1 MASPLVSASGAAAS
15 RPRIVYLHLAIVVIS
30 WAANW
35 PLMKMAIADAPAL
48 MFALLRLAG
57 TVGVMVPMLIAMR
70 APLLPSSGERVGQL
84 AVGLL
89 QVGGFMMF
97 GMVGL
102 AIVPAGRAVVLAY
115 TMPLWAIAIELWLM
129 PDILRRGQLT
139 GAAVGFAGLFL
150 FMNPMLVDW
159 TSRRVVIGNGMLL
172 LAAVCWAAGSVL
184 YRRRAWRSNFWT
196 QTFWQIVVSTIAVAS
211 VAIPMTWGEPIRW
224 TPTLILVLAYNW
236 AISIALGYF
245 LWNKVLSVMS
255 AGVAGQVM
263 ALTPVGG
270 FLLSVAIFGGG
281 ITADVVLSIALIVGG
296 IALTLRAR

>member
-1 MASPLVSASGAAAS
+1 MTSASEAAAA
-15 RPRIVYLHLAIVVIS
+15 RPRIVYLHLAVVVVS

-57 TVGVMVPMLIAMR
+57 TVGVMIPMLVAMR
-70 APLLPSSGERVGQL
+70 APLLPARGDRVGQL
-84 AVGLL
+84 VVGLL

-102 AIVPAGRAVVLAY
+102 AVVPAGRAVVLAY

-129 PDILRRGQLT
+129 PEILRRGQLT
-139 GAAVGFAGLFL
+139 GAAVGFGGLFL
-150 FMNPMLVDW
+150 FMNPALVDW
-159 TSRRVVIGNGMLL
+159 TDRRVALGNGMLL
-172 LAAVCWAAGSVL
+172 LAAVCWAAGSVF

-196 QTFWQIVVSTIAVAS
+196 QTFWQVVVSSAAVAAI
-211 VAIPMTWGEPIRW
+211 AIPATWGEPIRW

-245 LWNKVLSVMS
+245 LWNKVLSVMP

-270 FLLSVAIFGGG
+270 FLLSAVVFGGEIAG
-281 ITADVVLSIALIVGG
+281 DVVLSIALIVGG
-296 IALTLRAR
+296 IILTLRAR